1 MSVELG
7 FWFDYASPY
16 AYLGAERLR
25 PLCARTG
32 ATLRLRPLLLGALF
46 RAIGTPDVPLFA
58 MPAPKQR
65 MMALE
70 LYRWADVLG
79 VPFRF
84 ATPFPQVTV
93 KPLRITLAA
102 PEELRLE
109 VTLSLFRAMWAEG
122 GDLTDDDVLA
132 AAVERAGW
140 APGPALE
147 AAGSDAMRAALRA
160 STDAAARAGVFGVP
174 TFDVGG
180 ELYWGQDRAVL
191 VEDALRELSRTAAR
205 SEGP

>member
-1 MSVELG
+1 MTVELG

-25 PLCARTG
+25 GLCERTG
-32 ATLRLRPLLLGALF
+32 ATLHLRPLLLGALF
-46 RAIGTPDVPLFA
+46 RTIGTPDVPLFA
-58 MPAPKQR
+58 MPAPRQR
-65 MMALE
+65 MMGLE

-102 PEELRLE
+102 PEALRLD
-109 VTLSLFRAMWAEG
+109 VVLSLFRAMWAEG
-122 GDLTDDDVLA
+122 GDLTDDRVLGD
-132 AAVERAGW
+132 AVERAGW
-140 APGPALE
+140 SAPDAL
-147 AAGSDAMRAALRA
+147 AAASSDAMRAALRA

-180 ELYWGQDRAVL
+180 DLYWGQDRAEL
-191 VEDALRELSRTAAR
+191 VEDALTGGCAASRSGA
-205 SEGP
+205 P